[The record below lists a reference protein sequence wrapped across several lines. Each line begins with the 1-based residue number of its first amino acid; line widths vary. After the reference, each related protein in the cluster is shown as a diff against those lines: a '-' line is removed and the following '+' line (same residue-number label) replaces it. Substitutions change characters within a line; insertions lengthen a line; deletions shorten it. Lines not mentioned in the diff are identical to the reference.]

1 MRKKLF
7 LFALVFALP
16 VIVSAQRFGY
26 FSYNEVLNAMPE
38 YIAATNNLQTLRQQY
53 DAEMKRVEND
63 FNHKYEE
70 FLEGQRSFAPT
81 ILQKRQ
87 VELQEMMSKNIAF
100 KEESE
105 RLLQQAENDAYAP
118 VRQKLNAV
126 VQEIGRQRGYAFIL
140 NTDNNACPYVD
151 STLAEDITTL
161 IKDTLK

>member
-26 FSYNEVLNAMPE
+26 FSYNKVLNAMPE

-126 VQEIGRQRGYAFIL
+126 VQEIGRQRGSAFIL

-161 IKDTLK
+161 IKDALK

>member
-26 FSYNEVLNAMPE
+26 FSYNKVLNAMPE

-87 VELQEMMSKNIAF
+87 GELQEMMSKNIAF

-161 IKDTLK
+161 IKDALK

>member
-26 FSYNEVLNAMPE
+26 FSYNKVLNAMPE

-161 IKDTLK
+161 IKDALK

>member
-16 VIVSAQRFGY
+16 VIVSAQQFGY

-161 IKDTLK
+161 IKDALK